1 MKVPQRVIWSEGMF
15 MSPQHLQQLDRYHE
29 GYLESRL
36 AAMVPYDWGVVALEL
51 DERALVAGQVRIQRF
66 EGVLPDGLP
75 LAFDGTHPEVP
86 AIRPVEGH
94 FKPTQ
99 QFLEVYLA
107 VPTER
112 EGSPAIAS
120 AGTPTAG
127 LRFFTSARVVVDA
140 AGGSNGGAADVTV
153 AFAQR
158 HVTVLFG
165 SESRDDFECMKVAEI
180 YRDASGALAV
190 RQEYI
195 PPIRRIG
202 ASPWL
207 MGRLRALLATMAAGR
222 RLLAEKQRQRSDA
235 LIEVREGDVTDFLKF
250 YTVNASLPVV
260 NHLIERAD
268 TSPEDAY
275 LLLSQFAGQLG
286 SFLVNADPTK
296 LPKFYYTDLATTF
309 GELITEIV
317 RLLNHFNPTR
327 YVPVPLES
335 REDGLHFGRLD
346 DERLTRGTQY
356 VLALRT
362 NVPEQQAAQHVP
374 AISKIA
380 SWGNIADIVASA
392 LPGVPIQIN
401 YRPPNEIPAKAG
413 TLYFMLQQT
422 GQYWLNVE
430 GERTIAIYLPPP
442 YDPSSIKIE
451 LLAIPRATGAAQ

>member
-29 GYLESRL
+29 GYVGARL
-36 AAMVPYDWGVVALEL
+36 GGLFPYDWGVVAIEL
-51 DERALVAGQVRIQRF
+51 DERALVAGQVRVQRF
-66 EGVLPDGLP
+66 EGVLPDGIP
-75 LAFDGTHPEVP
+75 LAFDGAHPEVP

-99 QFLEVYLA
+99 QFLEVFLA
-107 VPTER
+107 VPAER
-112 EGSPAIAS
+112 EGSPAISSSAS
-120 AGTPTAG
+120 PTAG

-140 AGGSNGGAADVTV
+140 AGGPSGGAADVTV
-153 AFAQR
+153 GFAQR
-158 HVTVLFG
+158 HVALLFG
-165 SESRDDFECMKVAEI
+165 NESRDDFEAVKIAEI

-207 MGRLRALLATMAAGR
+207 MNRMRQLIQVMAGAQR
-222 RLLAEKQRQRSDA
+222 SLAEKQRHRDGA
-235 LIEVREGDVTDFLKF
+235 LIEVREGDVTSFLKF
-250 YTVNASLPVV
+250 YSINAFIPIV

-275 LLLSQFAGQLG
+275 LLLSQFAGQLA
-286 SFLVNADPTK
+286 SFAVGADPTK

-309 GELITEIV
+309 GELITEII
-317 RLLNHFNPTR
+317 RLLNVIEKPRFVKVN
-327 YVPVPLES
+327 LES

-346 DERLTRGTQY
+346 DEKLQRGATYFLT
-356 VLALRT
+356 LRT
-362 NVPEQQAAQHVP
+362 NQPEQQTAMQVP
-374 AISKIA
+374 QLSKIA

-392 LPGVPIQIN
+392 LPGVPIKVE
-401 YRPPNEIPAKAG
+401 YRPPSEIPARAG
-413 TLYFMLQQT
+413 VLYFALQQT
-422 GQYWLNVE
+422 GQYWQNVE

-442 YDPSSIKIE
+442 YDPTQIQLE
-451 LLAIPRATGAAQ
+451 LLAIPRSAGAAQ